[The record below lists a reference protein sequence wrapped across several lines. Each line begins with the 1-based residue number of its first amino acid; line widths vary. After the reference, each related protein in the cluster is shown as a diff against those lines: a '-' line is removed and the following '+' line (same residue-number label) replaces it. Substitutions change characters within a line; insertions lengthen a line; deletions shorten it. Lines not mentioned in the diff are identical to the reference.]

1 MTMGGVR
8 HTRSNVGGHDWPC
21 SGLVG
26 TVFPTLVMRNGLLSL
41 AGIDLG
47 RECLAGTKGLTS
59 NCPDVGVLRFRLF
72 CGLEHVLKDLAL
84 VGCRAFL
91 RLTVVGEVGTKAGK
105 EARIEAV
112 HECLANTDGKH
123 LLVNER
129 TRGS

>member
-1 MTMGGVR
+1 MAGGAA
-8 HTRSNVGGHDWPC
+8 
-21 SGLVG
+21 GLVG
-26 TVFPTLVMRNGLLSL
+26 TVIPTLVMRNGLLSL

-47 RECLAGTKGLTS
+47 GECLAGTESLTS
-59 NCPDVGVLRFRLF
+59 DCPDVGVLCF
-72 CGLEHVLKDLAL
+72 CSYCSLAHVLKDLAL
-84 VGCRAFL
+84 VGRRAFL
-91 RLTVVGEVGTKAGK
+91 QLTVVGEVGTKAGK